1 VDRDRLAALY
11 TLNEGL
17 DAGVVRDAAAALPFR
32 LPDDYA
38 RFLTL
43 SNGLYSGD
51 RLVLLELEDLAG
63 RNQDYEIQRWLPGH
77 VMIGDDSGGTAIL
90 MAETGAEIFESGMGD
105 LDPAGLRVSAPSL
118 EALLI
123 DLSGKTLDQRE

>member
-1 VDRDRLAALY
+1 MDRDRLAALY
-11 TLNEGL
+11 TLNPGL
-17 DAGVVRDAAAALPFR
+17 DPGVVRDAAAALPFR
-32 LPDDYA
+32 LPDAYA

-51 RLVLLELEDLAG
+51 QLVLIELEDLAA
-63 RNQDYEIQRWLPGH
+63 RNQDYEIQHWLPGH

-90 MAETGAEIFESGMGD
+90 MRDGDPTIFESGMGD

-123 DLSGKTLDQRE
+123 DLGGKTLGQRG

>member
-1 VDRDRLAALY
+1 MDRDRLAALY

-17 DAGVVRDAAAALPFR
+17 DADVVRAAAAALPFR
-32 LPDDYA
+32 LPADYA

-90 MAETGAEIFESGMGD
+90 MTETGAVILESGMGD

-123 DLSGKTLDQRE
+123 DLGGKTLDQRE

>member
-1 VDRDRLAALY
+1 MNRDRLAALY
-11 TLNEGL
+11 TLNDGL
-17 DAGVVRDAAAALPFR
+17 DAETIRAAAASLPFR
-32 LPDDYA
+32 LPADYA
-38 RFLTL
+38 AFLSL

-63 RNQDYEIQRWLPGH
+63 RNRDYEIQLWLPGH

-90 MAETGAEIFESGMGD
+90 MAETGATIFESGMGD

-123 DLSGKTLDQRE
+123 DLGGKTLSQRG